1 MRMTAD
7 VTAVLDCSATS
18 VACAACPATCWIDA
32 ESSVTAVVE
41 LSILS
46 VWSLSPPSISRDA
59 PLISA
64 LDAPGQPFHD
74 PEADRALFDGL
85 EYVAGKV
92 GFLDSADESPA
103 AKSPLA
109 DYSTKGVENDRVS
122 GGLAGIGGSLLVLV
136 IAGGLFRVLRRRDP
150 APARDPA

>member
-1 MRMTAD
+1 MSAPRTGSRRFL
-7 VTAVLDCSATS
+7 AVFLLAALLAAG
-18 VACAACPATCWIDA
+18 VASYYA
-32 ESSVTAVVE
+32 SSH
-41 LSILS
+41 
-46 VWSLSPPSISRDA
+46 P
-59 PLISA
+59 
-64 LDAPGQPFHD
+64 
-74 PEADRALFDGL
+74 DGL

-122 GGLAGIGGSLLVLV
+122 GGLAGVAGSLLVLV